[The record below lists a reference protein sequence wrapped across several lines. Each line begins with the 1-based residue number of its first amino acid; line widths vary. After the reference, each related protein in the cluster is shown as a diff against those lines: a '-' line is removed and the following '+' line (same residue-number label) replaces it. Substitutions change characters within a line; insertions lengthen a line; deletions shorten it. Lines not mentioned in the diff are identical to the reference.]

1 MAQIP
6 RALLQ
11 RWLVQAERWWCMTN
25 NRYLK
30 RWDNSV
36 QNNYGKPS
44 IALVKGKGIVVT
56 DADGKSYLDFL
67 GGIATSV
74 LGHAHP
80 AIVKAVTKQVSTL
93 SHVSNFYAHPNAI
106 ELAEKLVGMTGDE
119 SAKVFFCQSGA
130 EANEAALKL
139 SRRTGKVR
147 VVAAQGAFHGRT
159 MGALSLTG
167 QPSKREPFLPL
178 IKGVKHVP
186 YGDIDAM
193 RKAVTKKTAMVIIE
207 PIMGEAGVI
216 VPPADYLQEL
226 RLLCDK
232 SGALLVIDAV
242 QTGMGRTGD
251 WFGYEYSG
259 ITPDVITLA
268 KGLGG
273 GLPLGAMI
281 ALGKAADLFQPGDH
295 GSTFGG
301 NPVTTSAGLAA
312 IKFIEAQEILSK
324 VEKQGAHLMQELALI
339 PGVKEVRGAGLLL
352 GIELDSIK
360 VAVFADAMRDAGVL
374 VNAANPTTIRIAPA
388 LIVSDAQINR
398 FITIFRK
405 VIADVK

>member
-1 MAQIP
+1 
-6 RALLQ
+6 
-11 RWLVQAERWWCMTN
+11 MTN
-25 NRYLK
+25 KTYLNRWNRSL
-30 RWDNSV
+30 

-44 IALVKGKGIVVT
+44 ITLVKGKGVLVT
-56 DADGKSYLDFL
+56 DADGKTYMDFL
-67 GGIATSV
+67 GGIATNI

-80 AIVKAVTKQVSTL
+80 AIVKAVTKQVSVL

-106 ELAEKLVGMTGDE
+106 ALAEKLTKMAGDKN
-119 SAKVFFCQSGA
+119 AKVFFCQSGA

-178 IKGVKHVP
+178 IKGIKHVP
-186 YGDIDAM
+186 FGDIDAM
-193 RKAVTKKTAMVIIE
+193 RKAVSKKTAMVIIE

-226 RLLCDK
+226 RKLCDK
-232 SGALLVIDAV
+232 NGALLVIDAV
-242 QTGMGRTGD
+242 QTGMGRPGD

-259 ITPDVITLA
+259 IKPDVITLA

-301 NPVTTSAGLAA
+301 NPVTTAAGLAA
-312 IKFIEAQEILSK
+312 IEFIESKKILGK
-324 VEKQGAHLMQELALI
+324 VEKQGAHLIQELALI

-352 GIELDSIK
+352 GIELESIK
-360 VAVFADAMRDAGVL
+360 AAVVSDAMREAGVL
-374 VNAANPTTIRIAPA
+374 VNAANGTTIRIAPA
-388 LIVSDAQINR
+388 LIVTDAQITK
-398 FITIFRK
+398 FISIFRK

>member
-1 MAQIP
+1 
-6 RALLQ
+6 
-11 RWLVQAERWWCMTN
+11 MTN
-25 NRYLK
+25 KNMINRWK
-30 RWDNSV
+30 SSV
-36 QNNYGKPS
+36 QNNYGTPS
-44 IALVKGKGIVVT
+44 IALVKGKGLVVT
-56 DADGKSYLDFL
+56 DADGKQYLDFL
-67 GGIATSV
+67 GGIATSI

-93 SHVSNFYAHPNAI
+93 SHVSNFYAHPHAI
-106 ELAEKLVGMTGDE
+106 ELAEKLAAMTGDKK
-119 SAKVFFCQSGA
+119 AKVFFCQSGA

-139 SRRTGKVR
+139 SRRSGKVR
-147 VVAAQGAFHGRT
+147 IVAAQGAFHGRT

-167 QPSKREPFLPL
+167 QPAKREPFLPL
-178 IKGVKHVP
+178 VKGVKHVP
-186 YGDIDAM
+186 FGDIEAM

-216 VPPADYLQEL
+216 VPPADYLREL
-226 RLLCDK
+226 RALCDAK
-232 SGALLVIDAV
+232 GALLVIDAV

-301 NPVTTSAGLAA
+301 NPVTTAAGLAA
-312 IKFIEAQEILSK
+312 IKFIEAQKILKK
-324 VEKQGAHLMQELALI
+324 VETQGLYLIQELALI
-339 PGVKEVRGAGLLL
+339 PGVAEVRGAGLLL
-352 GIELDSIK
+352 GIELESRK
-360 VAVFADAMRDAGVL
+360 AAEVALALQNEGVL
-374 VNAANPTTIRIAPA
+374 VNAANPTTIRLAPA
-388 LIVSDAQINR
+388 LIITDAQIKK
-398 FITIFRK
+398 FAAIFRK
-405 VIADVK
+405 VMIDGK

>member
-1 MAQIP
+1 MSNKKF
-6 RALLQ
+6 L
-11 RWLVQAERWWCMTN
+11 T
-25 NRYLK
+25 
-30 RWDNSV
+30 RWDASL
-36 QNNYGKPS
+36 QNNYGKPA
-44 IALVKGKGIVVT
+44 ITLVKGKGIVVT
-56 DADGKSYLDFL
+56 DADGKTYLDFL
-67 GGIATSV
+67 GGIATSI

-80 AIVKAVTKQVSTL
+80 AIVKAVTKQVSVL

-106 ELAEKLVGMTGDE
+106 ALAEKLTKMTGDKN
-119 SAKVFFCQSGA
+119 AKVFFCQSGA

-193 RKAVTKKTAMVIIE
+193 RKAITKKTAMVIIE

-216 VPPADYLQEL
+216 VPPAEYLQQL
-226 RLLCDK
+226 RELCDK
-232 SGALLVIDAV
+232 NGSLLVIDAV

-301 NPVTTSAGLAA
+301 NPVTTAAGLAA
-312 IKFIEAQEILSK
+312 IEFIESKKILGK

-352 GIELDSIK
+352 GIELESLKASDVS
-360 VAVFADAMRDAGVL
+360 DAMRSAGVL
-374 VNAANPTTIRIAPA
+374 VNAANATTIRIAPA
-388 LIVSDAQINR
+388 LIVTDAQIDK
-398 FITIFRK
+398 FISLFRK
-405 VIADVK
+405 VIADAK

>member
-1 MAQIP
+1 
-6 RALLQ
+6 
-11 RWLVQAERWWCMTN
+11 MTN
-25 NRYLK
+25 KKFLN
-30 RWDNSV
+30 RWDRSL
-36 QNNYGKPS
+36 QNNYGKPQ
-44 IALVKGKGIVVT
+44 ITLIKGKGLLVT
-56 DADGKSYLDFL
+56 DADGKTYMDFL
-67 GGIATSV
+67 GGIATNI
-74 LGHAHP
+74 LGHANP
-80 AIVKAVTKQVSTL
+80 AIVKAVTKQVSVL

-106 ELAEKLVGMTGDE
+106 ALAEKLTKMTGDKN
-119 SAKVFFCQSGA
+119 AKIFFCQSGA

-178 IKGVKHVP
+178 IKGIKHVP
-186 YGDIDAM
+186 FGDIDAM
-193 RKAVTKKTAMVIIE
+193 RKAVSKKTAMVIIE

-226 RLLCDK
+226 RKLCDK
-232 SGALLVIDAV
+232 NGALLVIDAV

-259 ITPDVITLA
+259 IKPDVITLA

-301 NPVTTSAGLAA
+301 NPVTTAAGLAA
-312 IKFIEAQEILSK
+312 IEFIESKKILGK
-324 VEKQGAHLMQELALI
+324 VEKQGAHLIQELALI

-352 GIELDSIK
+352 GIELESLK
-360 VAVFADAMRDAGVL
+360 AAVVSDAMREAGVL
-374 VNAANPTTIRIAPA
+374 VNAANATTIRIAPA
-388 LIVSDAQINR
+388 LIVTDAQITK
-398 FITIFRK
+398 FISIFRK
-405 VIADVK
+405 VIADAK

>member
-1 MAQIP
+1 
-6 RALLQ
+6 
-11 RWLVQAERWWCMTN
+11 MTN
-25 NRYLK
+25 KKFLT
-30 RWDNSV
+30 RWDASL
-36 QNNYGKPS
+36 QNNYGKPA
-44 IALVKGKGIVVT
+44 ITLVKGKGIVVT
-56 DADGKSYLDFL
+56 DADGKTYLDFL
-67 GGIATSV
+67 GGIATSI

-80 AIVKAVTKQVSTL
+80 SIVKAVTKQVSVL
-93 SHVSNFYAHPNAI
+93 SHVSNFYAHPSAI
-106 ELAEKLVGMTGDE
+106 ALAEKLTKMTGDKN
-119 SAKVFFCQSGA
+119 AKVFFCQSGA

-193 RKAVTKKTAMVIIE
+193 RKAITKKTAMVIIE

-216 VPPADYLQEL
+216 VPPAEYLQQL
-226 RLLCDK
+226 RELCDK
-232 SGALLVIDAV
+232 NGSLLVIDAV

-301 NPVTTSAGLAA
+301 NPVTTAAGLAA
-312 IKFIEAQEILSK
+312 IEFIESKKILGK

-352 GIELDSIK
+352 GIELESLKASDVS
-360 VAVFADAMRDAGVL
+360 DAMRSAGVL
-374 VNAANPTTIRIAPA
+374 VNAANATTIRIAPA
-388 LIVSDAQINR
+388 LIVTDAQINK
-398 FITIFRK
+398 FISLFRK
-405 VIADVK
+405 VIADGK

>member
-1 MAQIP
+1 
-6 RALLQ
+6 
-11 RWLVQAERWWCMTN
+11 MTN
-25 NRYLK
+25 KSMINRWK
-30 RWDNSV
+30 SSV
-36 QNNYGKPS
+36 QNNYGTPS
-44 IALVKGKGIVVT
+44 IALVKGKGLVVT
-56 DADGKSYLDFL
+56 DADGKQYLDFL
-67 GGIATSV
+67 GGIATSI

-93 SHVSNFYAHPNAI
+93 SHVSNFYAHPHAI
-106 ELAEKLVGMTGDE
+106 ELAEKLAAMTGDKK
-119 SAKVFFCQSGA
+119 AKVFFCQSGA

-139 SRRTGKVR
+139 SRRSGKVR
-147 VVAAQGAFHGRT
+147 IVAAQGAFHGRT

-186 YGDIDAM
+186 FGEIEAM

-216 VPPADYLQEL
+216 VPPADYLREL
-226 RLLCDK
+226 RALCDAK
-232 SGALLVIDAV
+232 GALLVIDAV

-301 NPVTTSAGLAA
+301 NPVTTAAGLAA
-312 IKFIEAQEILSK
+312 IKFIEAQKILKK
-324 VEKQGAHLMQELALI
+324 VETQGLYLIQELALI
-339 PGVKEVRGAGLLL
+339 PGVAEVRGAGLLL
-352 GIELDSIK
+352 GIELESRK
-360 VAVFADAMRDAGVL
+360 AAEVALALQNEGVL
-374 VNAANPTTIRIAPA
+374 VNAANPTTIRLAPA
-388 LIVSDAQINR
+388 LIVTDAQIKK
-398 FITIFRK
+398 FAAIFRK
-405 VIADVK
+405 VMSDGK

>member
-1 MAQIP
+1 
-6 RALLQ
+6 
-11 RWLVQAERWWCMTN
+11 MTN
-25 NRYLK
+25 KTMINR
-30 RWDNSV
+30 WSNSV
-36 QNNYGKPS
+36 QNNYGSPS

-56 DADGKSYLDFL
+56 DADGKQYLDFL
-67 GGIATSV
+67 GGIA
-74 LGHAHP
+74 
-80 AIVKAVTKQVSTL
+80 
-93 SHVSNFYAHPNAI
+93 HVSNFYVHPNAV
-106 ELAEKLVGMTGDE
+106 ELAEKLASMTGDKG
-119 SAKVFFCQSGA
+119 AKVFFCQSGA

-178 IKGVKHVP
+178 VKGVKHVP
-186 YGDIDAM
+186 YGDIEAM

-226 RLLCDK
+226 RALCDAK
-232 SGALLVIDAV
+232 GALLVIDAV

-301 NPVTTSAGLAA
+301 NPVTTAAGLAA
-312 IKFIEAQEILSK
+312 IKFIESQKLLKK
-324 VEKQGAHLMQELALI
+324 VEKQGAYLMQELALI
-339 PGVKEVRGAGLLL
+339 PGVSEVRGAGLLL
-352 GIELDSIK
+352 GIELENLKSSD
-360 VAVFADAMRDAGVL
+360 VAIALQKSGVL
-374 VNAANPTTIRIAPA
+374 VNAANPTTIRLAPA
-388 LIVSDAQINR
+388 LIVTDVQIKKFISIFKKVMSDG
-398 FITIFRK
+398 K
-405 VIADVK
+405 

>member
-1 MAQIP
+1 
-6 RALLQ
+6 
-11 RWLVQAERWWCMTN
+11 MTN
-25 NRYLK
+25 KKYSN
-30 RWDNSV
+30 RWDASL
-36 QNNYGKPS
+36 QNNYGKPA
-44 IALVKGKGIVVT
+44 ITLVKGKGIVVT
-56 DADGKSYLDFL
+56 DADGKTYLDFL
-67 GGIATSV
+67 GGIATNI

-80 AIVKAVTKQVSTL
+80 AIVKAVTKQVSVL

-106 ELAEKLVGMTGDE
+106 ELAEKLVSMTGDKN
-119 SAKVFFCQSGA
+119 AKVFFCQSGA

-147 VVAAQGAFHGRT
+147 IVAAQGAFHGRT

-193 RKAVTKKTAMVIIE
+193 RKAVSKKTAMVIIE

-216 VPPADYLQEL
+216 VPPADYLQQL
-226 RLLCDK
+226 RELCDK
-232 SGALLVIDAV
+232 NGSLLVIDAV

-301 NPVTTSAGLAA
+301 NPVTTAAGLAA
-312 IKFIEAQEILSK
+312 IKYIEAQEILSK

-339 PGVKEVRGAGLLL
+339 RGVKEVRGAGLLL
-352 GIELDSIK
+352 GIELESLKASDVS
-360 VAVFADAMRDAGVL
+360 DAMRAAGVL
-374 VNAANPTTIRIAPA
+374 VNAANATTIRIAPA
-388 LIVSDAQINR
+388 LIVTDAQINK
-398 FITIFRK
+398 FISLFRK
-405 VIADVK
+405 VVADAK

>member
-1 MAQIP
+1 
-6 RALLQ
+6 
-11 RWLVQAERWWCMTN
+11 MTN
-25 NRYLK
+25 KTMINRWK
-30 RWDNSV
+30 SSV
-36 QNNYGKPS
+36 QNNYGTPS
-44 IALVKGKGIVVT
+44 IALIKGKGLVVT
-56 DADGKSYLDFL
+56 DADGKQYLDFL
-67 GGIATSV
+67 GGIATSI

-93 SHVSNFYAHPNAI
+93 SHVSNFYAHPHAI
-106 ELAEKLVGMTGDE
+106 ELAEKLAAMTGDKK
-119 SAKVFFCQSGA
+119 AKVFFCQSGA

-139 SRRTGKVR
+139 SRRSGKVR
-147 VVAAQGAFHGRT
+147 IVAAQGAFHGRT

-186 YGDIDAM
+186 FGEIEAM

-216 VPPADYLQEL
+216 VPPADYLREL
-226 RLLCDK
+226 RALCDAK
-232 SGALLVIDAV
+232 GALLVIDAV

-301 NPVTTSAGLAA
+301 NPVTTAAGLAA
-312 IKFIEAQEILSK
+312 IKFIEAQKILKK
-324 VEKQGAHLMQELALI
+324 VETQGLYLIQELALI
-339 PGVKEVRGAGLLL
+339 PGVAEVRGAGLLL
-352 GIELDSIK
+352 GIELESRKAAD
-360 VAVFADAMRDAGVL
+360 VALALQNEGVL
-374 VNAANPTTIRIAPA
+374 VNAANPTTIRLAPA
-388 LIVSDAQINR
+388 LIVTDAQIKK
-398 FITIFRK
+398 FVAIFRK
-405 VIADVK
+405 VMSDGK

>member
-1 MAQIP
+1 
-6 RALLQ
+6 
-11 RWLVQAERWWCMTN
+11 MTN
-25 NRYLK
+25 KKFLT
-30 RWDNSV
+30 RWDASL
-36 QNNYGKPS
+36 QNNYGKPA
-44 IALVKGKGIVVT
+44 ITLVKGKGIVVT
-56 DADGKSYLDFL
+56 DADGKTYLDFL
-67 GGIATSV
+67 GGIATSI

-80 AIVKAVTKQVSTL
+80 AIVKAVTKQVSVL

-106 ELAEKLVGMTGDE
+106 ALAEKLTKMTGDKN
-119 SAKVFFCQSGA
+119 AKVFFCQSGA

-193 RKAVTKKTAMVIIE
+193 RKAITKKTAMVIIE

-216 VPPADYLQEL
+216 VPPAEYLQQL
-226 RLLCDK
+226 RELCDK
-232 SGALLVIDAV
+232 NGSLLVIDAV

-301 NPVTTSAGLAA
+301 NPVTTAAGLAA
-312 IKFIEAQEILSK
+312 IEFIESKKILAK

-352 GIELDSIK
+352 GIELESLKASDVS
-360 VAVFADAMRDAGVL
+360 DAMRNTGVL
-374 VNAANPTTIRIAPA
+374 VNAANATTIRIAPA
-388 LIVSDAQINR
+388 LIVTDAQINK
-398 FITIFRK
+398 FISLFRK
-405 VIADVK
+405 VIADGK

>member
-1 MAQIP
+1 MSNKKF
-6 RALLQ
+6 L
-11 RWLVQAERWWCMTN
+11 T
-25 NRYLK
+25 
-30 RWDNSV
+30 RWDASL
-36 QNNYGKPS
+36 QNNYGKPA
-44 IALVKGKGIVVT
+44 ITLVKGKGIVVT
-56 DADGKSYLDFL
+56 DADGKTYLDFL
-67 GGIATSV
+67 GGIATSI

-80 AIVKAVTKQVSTL
+80 AIVKAVTKQVSVL

-106 ELAEKLVGMTGDE
+106 ALAEKLTKMTGDKN
-119 SAKVFFCQSGA
+119 AKVFFCQSGA

-193 RKAVTKKTAMVIIE
+193 RKAITKKTAMVIIE

-216 VPPADYLQEL
+216 VPPAEYLQQL
-226 RLLCDK
+226 RELCDK
-232 SGALLVIDAV
+232 NGSLLVIDAV

-301 NPVTTSAGLAA
+301 NPVTTAAGLAT
-312 IKFIEAQEILSK
+312 IEFIGSKKILAK

-352 GIELDSIK
+352 GIELESLKASDVS
-360 VAVFADAMRDAGVL
+360 DAMRNTGVL
-374 VNAANPTTIRIAPA
+374 VNAANATTIRIAPA
-388 LIVSDAQINR
+388 LIVTDAQINK
-398 FITIFRK
+398 FISLFRK
-405 VIADVK
+405 VIADGK

>member
-1 MAQIP
+1 
-6 RALLQ
+6 
-11 RWLVQAERWWCMTN
+11 MTN
-25 NRYLK
+25 KTMINR
-30 RWDNSV
+30 WHNSV
-36 QNNYGKPS
+36 QNNYGSPS

-56 DADGKSYLDFL
+56 DADGKQYLDFL
-67 GGIATSV
+67 GGIATNI

-80 AIVKAVTKQVSTL
+80 AIVKAVRKQVAIL
-93 SHVSNFYAHPNAI
+93 SHVSNFYVHPNAV
-106 ELAEKLVGMTGDE
+106 ELAEKLASMTGDK

-178 IKGVKHVP
+178 VKGVKHVP
-186 YGDIDAM
+186 YGDIEAM
-193 RKAVTKKTAMVIIE
+193 RKAVTKKTAMVIVE

-226 RLLCDK
+226 RALCNAK
-232 SGALLVIDAV
+232 GALLVIDAV

-301 NPVTTSAGLAA
+301 NPVTTAAGLAA
-312 IKFIEAQEILSK
+312 IKFIESQKLLKKI
-324 VEKQGAHLMQELALI
+324 EKQGAYLMQELALI
-339 PGVKEVRGAGLLL
+339 PGVAEVRGAGLLL
-352 GIELDSIK
+352 GIELENFKSSD
-360 VAVFADAMRDAGVL
+360 VASALQNSGVL
-374 VNAANPTTIRIAPA
+374 VNAANPTTIRLAPA
-388 LIVSDAQINR
+388 LIVTDVQIKKFIAIFKKVMSDG
-398 FITIFRK
+398 K
-405 VIADVK
+405 

>member
-1 MAQIP
+1 M
-6 RALLQ
+6 
-11 RWLVQAERWWCMTN
+11 N
-25 NRYLK
+25 NSEFVK
-30 RWDNSV
+30 HWGSSI
-36 QNNYGKPS
+36 QNNYGTPR

-67 GGIATSV
+67 GGIATNV

-80 AIVKAVTKQVSTL
+80 VITKAVSKQIALL
-93 SHVSNFYAHPNAI
+93 SHVSNFYVHPNVI
-106 ELAEKLVGMTGDE
+106 ELAEKLISMTGE
-119 SAKVFFCQSGA
+119 KNAKVFFCQSGA
-130 EANEAALKL
+130 EANEAAFKL
-139 SRRTGKVR
+139 SRKTGKVR

-167 QPSKREPFLPL
+167 QPSKREAFLPL

-216 VPPADYLQEL
+216 VPPAGYLHAL
-226 RLLCDK
+226 RELCDEK
-232 SGALLVIDAV
+232 GALLVVDAV

-281 ALGKAADLFQPGDH
+281 ALGKAADLFTPGDH

-301 NPVTTSAGLAA
+301 NPVTTAAGLAA
-312 IKFIEAQEILSK
+312 IKFIESKDLLSTVK
-324 VEKQGAHLMQELALI
+324 TQGEYLMQELALI

-352 GIELDSIK
+352 GIDLVSLDASL
-360 VAVFADAMRDAGVL
+360 VARALEENGVL
-374 VNAANPTTIRIAPA
+374 VNAATASTIRIAPA
-388 LIVSDAQINR
+388 LIVTDAQIKK
-398 FITIFRK
+398 FISILRK
-405 VIADVK
+405 VLSSVN

>member
-1 MAQIP
+1 
-6 RALLQ
+6 
-11 RWLVQAERWWCMTN
+11 MTN
-25 NRYLK
+25 KTMINR
-30 RWDNSV
+30 WSNSV
-36 QNNYGKPS
+36 QNNYGSPS
-44 IALVKGKGIVVT
+44 IALVKGKGLVVT
-56 DADGKSYLDFL
+56 DADGKQYLDFL
-67 GGIATSV
+67 GGIATNI

-80 AIVKAVTKQVSTL
+80 AIVKAVSKQVSIL
-93 SHVSNFYAHPNAI
+93 SHVSNFYVHPNAV
-106 ELAEKLVGMTGDE
+106 ELAEKLASMTGDK

-178 IKGVKHVP
+178 VKGVKHVP
-186 YGDIDAM
+186 YGDIEAM
-193 RKAVTKKTAMVIIE
+193 RKAVNKKTAMVIIE

-216 VPPADYLQEL
+216 VPPVDYLQEL
-226 RLLCDK
+226 RALCDAK
-232 SGALLVIDAV
+232 GALLVIDAV

-301 NPVTTSAGLAA
+301 NPVTTAAGLAA
-312 IKFIEAQEILSK
+312 IKFIESQKLLKK
-324 VEKQGAHLMQELALI
+324 VEKQGAYLMQELALI
-339 PGVKEVRGAGLLL
+339 PGVSEVRGAGLLL
-352 GIELDSIK
+352 GIELENLKSSD
-360 VAVFADAMRDAGVL
+360 VASALQKSGVL
-374 VNAANPTTIRIAPA
+374 VNAANPTTIRLAPA
-388 LIVSDAQINR
+388 LIVTDVQIKK
-398 FITIFRK
+398 FISIFKK
-405 VIADVK
+405 VMSDVK